1 MAGNGVPGPG
11 NPFRVRLQNGML
23 VGPAPVPGNPFG
35 FGMPQPAA
43 AAAAAAAAP
52 AENPAAQEGFNPRN
66 PFRDP
71 IRDWMNRNKDELRD
85 RGVLRQSG
93 LVDVL
98 AGPSTVMSVASVQA
112 VVLGLL
118 KRVTDLE
125 RQTDNMDR
133 AIIQLR
139 NPNARGGRRTR
150 RHTRRH
156 PHTL

>member
-1 MAGNGVPGPG
+1 MQQH
-11 NPFRVRLQNGML
+11 R
-23 VGPAPVPGNPFG
+23 
-35 FGMPQPAA
+35 
-43 AAAAAAAAP
+43 
-52 AENPAAQEGFNPRN
+52 
-66 PFRDP
+66 
-71 IRDWMNRNKDELRD
+71 DELRD